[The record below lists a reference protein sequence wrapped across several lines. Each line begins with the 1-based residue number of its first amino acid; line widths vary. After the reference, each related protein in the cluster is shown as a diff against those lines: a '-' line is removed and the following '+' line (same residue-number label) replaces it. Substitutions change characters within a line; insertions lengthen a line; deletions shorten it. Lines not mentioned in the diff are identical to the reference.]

1 MKTPL
6 AGLWN
11 HVLVSL
17 TQKPIFKT
25 LPVLSYCLM
34 LLLGLSNTTT
44 LSAQE
49 QYATNITPTQRQ
61 LSIKLPFARVAQSL
75 KVDVYNNLVVTE
87 GDIILGPLVGFE
99 GDNAVAI
106 DGAQYRWPNSVIPY
120 YITPGHPQTA
130 AINWAINH
138 VNSMTN
144 ICLVPRTNQ
153 GDYIRFVS
161 GSGCASY
168 VGRQGGVQDIVI
180 GSCSQG
186 SIAHEI
192 SHAAGLWH
200 EHSRADRDNFITVN
214 WGNITAGKEHNF
226 NKHVA
231 DGTDIGTYD
240 YGSIMHYGTHGF
252 SKNGQPTI
260 SIKMPPGNAGT
271 VIGQRNALSPKDVAA
286 LNNLYAPGPCKSSNC
301 GNEDCTTF
309 NPAILTVKQNGNIW
323 QVISGNSAMFSAPNK
338 AEADRIVQLCKHLG
352 FNRSCYVGR
361 PDPSFQYSL
370 VNGAVSNAA
379 MLAGEDCL
387 SFNPANLQI
396 QTINGRVKITAS
408 GSILFD
414 FGTSMAEAQMA
425 LCLIKKYN
433 FTKTC
438 YVGRPDASFQYM
450 RK

>member
-11 HVLVSL
+11 QCLISL
-17 TQKPIFKT
+17 TQKPIYKV
-25 LPVLSYCLM
+25 LPVVSYCLIF
-34 LLLGLSNTTT
+34 LLGLSNL

-49 QYATNITPTQRQ
+49 LYAPNLTPTQRQ
-61 LSIKLPFARVAQSL
+61 LTIKLPFARVAQSL
-75 KVDVYNNLVVTE
+75 KVDVFNNLVITE
-87 GDIILGPLVGFE
+87 GDIILGPLVAFE

-106 DGAQYRWPNSVIPY
+106 DGAQYRWPGSVIPY

-138 VNSMTN
+138 VNSVTN
-144 ICLVPRTNQ
+144 LCLVPRTNQ

-192 SHAAGLWH
+192 CHAAGLWH

-214 WGNITAGKEHNF
+214 WANITAGKEHNF

-231 DGTDIGTYD
+231 DGTDIGSYD

-260 SIKMPPGNAGT
+260 SIKMPPGTNAT
-271 VIGQRNALSPKDVAA
+271 TIGQRNALSPKDIAA

-301 GNEDCTTF
+301 GNEDCLSF
-309 NPAILTVKQNGNIW
+309 NPATVAVKQSGSNW
-323 QVISGNSAMFSAPNK
+323 LVVSGNSSMFAAPNK
-338 AEADRIVQLCKHLG
+338 AEADRIVQLIKHLG
-352 FNRSCYVGR
+352 FNRNCYVGR

-370 VNGAVSNAA
+370 VNGAPSNAG
-379 MLAGEDCL
+379 MLAGEDCIG
-387 SFNPANLQI
+387 FNPANLKI
-396 QTINGRVKITAS
+396 QTINGRIKITD
-408 GSILFD
+408 GNSILFD
-414 FGTSMAEAQMA
+414 FANSMAEAQMT
-425 LCLIKKYN
+425 LCLIKKYK

-438 YVGRPDASFQYM
+438 YVGRPDPSFQYM

>member
-11 HVLVSL
+11 QILISL
-17 TQKPIFKT
+17 TQKPTFKT
-25 LPVLSYCLM
+25 LPVLSSCLM
-34 LLLGLSNTTT
+34 LLVFLSNTTT

-87 GDIILGPLVGFE
+87 GDIILGPLVSFE

-214 WGNITAGKEHNF
+214 WANITAGKEHNI
-226 NKHVA
+226 NKHVV

-252 SKNGQPTI
+252 SKNG
-260 SIKMPPGNAGT
+260 SWS
-271 VIGQRNALSPKDVAA
+271 V
-286 LNNLYAPGPCKSSNC
+286 SSY
-301 GNEDCTTF
+301 F
-309 NPAILTVKQNGNIW
+309 V
-323 QVISGNSAMFSAPNK
+323 
-338 AEADRIVQLCKHLG
+338 DRV
-352 FNRSCYVGR
+352 
-361 PDPSFQYSL
+361 
-370 VNGAVSNAA
+370 
-379 MLAGEDCL
+379 
-387 SFNPANLQI
+387 
-396 QTINGRVKITAS
+396 
-408 GSILFD
+408 
-414 FGTSMAEAQMA
+414 
-425 LCLIKKYN
+425 
-433 FTKTC
+433 
-438 YVGRPDASFQYM
+438 
-450 RK
+450 

>member
-1 MKTPL
+1 MKTSL

-11 HVLVSL
+11 QLLISWG
-17 TQKPIFKT
+17 QKPIYKL
-25 LPVLSYCLM
+25 LPVVSCCLM
-34 LLLGLSNTTT
+34 LLFSLSNH

-49 QYATNITPTQRQ
+49 LYAPNLTPTQRQ

-75 KVDVYNNLVVTE
+75 KVDVFNNLVVTE
-87 GDIILGPLVGFE
+87 GDIILGPLVAFE

-106 DGAQYRWPNSVIPY
+106 DGSQYRWPNSVIPY

-138 VNSMTN
+138 VNSKTN

-192 SHAAGLWH
+192 CHAAGLWH
-200 EHSRADRDNFITVN
+200 EHSRADRDSYITVN

-226 NKHVA
+226 NKHVS
-231 DGTDIGTYD
+231 DGTDIGSYD

-260 SIKMPPGNAGT
+260 SIKMPPGNNT
-271 VIGQRNALSPKDVAA
+271 TTIGQRNALSNKDVAA
-286 LNNLYAPGPCKSSNC
+286 LNNLYAPGPCKPVNC
-301 GNEDCTTF
+301 NNEDCIAF
-309 NPAILTVKQNGNIW
+309 NPANLTVKQNGAIW
-323 QVISGNSAMFSAPNK
+323 QVIEGSKAMFSAPNK

-361 PDPSFQYSL
+361 PDPSFMYST
-370 VNGAVSNAA
+370 VNGSASNAG

-387 SFNPANLQI
+387 SFNPANLKI
-396 QTINGRVKITAS
+396 QTISGRVKITDNN
-408 GSILFD
+408 SILFD
-414 FGTSMAEAQMA
+414 FGTSTTEAQLT

-438 YVGRPDASFQYM
+438 YVGRPDPSFKYM